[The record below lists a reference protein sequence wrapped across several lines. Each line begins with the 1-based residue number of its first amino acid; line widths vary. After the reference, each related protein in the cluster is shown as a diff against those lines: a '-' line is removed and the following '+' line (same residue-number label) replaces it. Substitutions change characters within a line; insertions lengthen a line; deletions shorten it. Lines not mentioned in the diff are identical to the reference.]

1 MFGRVHKFAALDWQR
16 KKLLVQAW
24 LLLGYLKLLLRRKPF
39 KKLVAGLEM
48 HREPVVQSP
57 LDPESQEMARVV
69 GWAVRVAANQ
79 TPWKSTCLVQV
90 LAAQRMLQNCAIPGV
105 FYLGAATGSNAVEG
119 VALDAHAWL
128 KCGDEFITG
137 ERGHERFTV
146 VSAFSWP

>member
-48 HREPVVQSP
+48 HREPGVQSP
-57 LDPESQEMARVV
+57 LDPESQEMARAV

-79 TPWKSTCLVQV
+79 TPWVSTCLVQV
-90 LAAQRMLQNCAIPGV
+90 LTAQKMLENRGVAGV
-105 FYLGAATGSNAVEG
+105 FYVGASSVREKTPPKFQ
-119 VALDAHAWL
+119 AHAWL
-128 KCGDEFITG
+128 TCNGEVITG
-137 ERGHERFTV
+137 EQGHQNYTV
-146 VSAFSWP
+146 VSAFSWR